1 MNTPRLAGRLALLL
15 ALCLASQRPA
25 LASTSDP
32 GGPDGE
38 SSQSGGAQ
46 QKTTSQLLTD
56 LVSDNKPNRLYAARA
71 LKQQLV
77 HARHV
82 VEHGREGTLNHDMA
96 LANLDELEARLPE
109 QCMRALDAP
118 NIVAPAAE
126 MLALLGVQE
135 ALPKIAEARGKQTR
149 KGVIRR
155 LEAAEALLAGAKTGE

>member
-1 MNTPRLAGRLALLL
+1 MNIPRLAGRLILLVALS
-15 ALCLASQRPA
+15 AATPRFSYG
-25 LASTSDP
+25 STSDP

-56 LVSDNKPNRLYAARA
+56 LASDNKPNRLYAARA

-77 HARHV
+77 HARRIV
-82 VEHGREGTLNHDMA
+82 DHGREGSLNHDMA
-96 LANLDELEARLPE
+96 LSNLDELEARLPE
-109 QCMRALDAP
+109 QCLRALDAS

-126 MLALLGVQE
+126 MLALLGVKE
-135 ALPKIAEARGKQTR
+135 ALPKIAEARGKETR

-155 LEAAEALLAGAKTGE
+155 LEAAEALLADAKPE